1 MLDHVFSP
9 ITINGMEIKNRMVVT
24 PMVTDYCNEDGTATE
39 KWLAYHEEKAKGGFG
54 LIITEDYNIAPN
66 GHGFK
71 ATAGFWN
78 DDQIASHSALPPRVH
93 KHGAKIL
100 AQIYHCG
107 RQTNT
112 GAIPGQIARS
122 SSRIA
127 CPFSDMMPEPFTT
140 EEVKEVVQQF
150 GDAALRAKKAGFDGV
165 QIHAAH
171 GYLITQ
177 FFSPYS
183 NKRLDEYGGNFW
195 NRTRFCREII
205 QNIRKKCGKDFV
217 IDIRLSGSEFVEGG
231 LTIEDTKVIAR
242 MVEEAGVDMIHVS
255 LGNYLTFDWNIPSG
269 YREHALIAEHGR
281 AVKEVVNVPVTVV
294 GRINDPWLADTVI
307 ASGQADLVGMGR
319 ASLADP
325 WMPNKAKEGKFEDI
339 RRCFGCDVGC
349 IGVLLTDQ
357 PITCVLNP
365 ELGHEYEGGVK
376 EADVKKNIVIVG
388 AGPGG
393 LEAAIYA
400 AKRGHK
406 VTVFEKEDHNG
417 GQFLYASISPG
428 KGEITDFL
436 VWQTTQCAKL
446 GVEIRYN
453 TEATVEN
460 ILALEP
466 DHVILAT
473 GATNKRPPIPGLKD
487 DPRVVDPGDV
497 LTGKVWYGNKIVVIG
512 GALVGS
518 ETAHFLAQELRD
530 VSVVEMRGEISIDA
544 VFPVKCDINGY
555 LDKWG
560 VHKYVNTAVKE
571 ITEEGV
577 VIEDAQG
584 NVKTLPCDQIVVA
597 TGRDPFKPL
606 EAPLKEAGVACS
618 VIGDANGHKEAADAI
633 REAFLLCRD
642 L

>member
-9 ITINGMEIKNRMVVT
+9 ITINGMRLKNRMVVT

-54 LIITEDYNIAPN
+54 LIITEDYNVAPN

-78 DDQIASHSALPPRVH
+78 DGQIESHSALPPRVH
-93 KHGAKIL
+93 RHGAKIL

-107 RQTNT
+107 RQTNS
-112 GAIPGQIARS
+112 GAIPGMKARS

-127 CPFSDMMPEPFTT
+127 CPFSDIMPEPFTT
-140 EEVKEVVQQF
+140 EEVKEVVSQF

-177 FFSPYS
+177 FFSTYS

-195 NRTRFCREII
+195 NRTRFVREII
-205 QNIRKKCGKDFV
+205 KYVREKCGGDFV

-231 LTIEDTKVIAR
+231 LTIEDTKAIAM
-242 MVEEAGVDMIHVS
+242 MVEDAGVDMIHVS

-269 YREHALIAEHGR
+269 YREHGLIAEHAK
-281 AVKEVVNVPVTVV
+281 AVKSVVKVPVTVV
-294 GRINDPWLADTVI
+294 GRINDPFLADSVI

-319 ASLADP
+319 ASLVDP
-325 WMPNKAKEGKFEDI
+325 GMPNKAKEGRFEDI
-339 RRCFGCDVGC
+339 RRCFGCDKGC
-349 IGVLLTDQ
+349 IGVLLTDN

-365 ELGHEYEGGVK
+365 ELGYEWEGGIK
-376 EADVKKNIVIVG
+376 PAEVKKNVAIVG

-417 GQFLYASISPG
+417 GQFFFAAVPPG

-436 VWQTTQCAKL
+436 VWQTTQCRKL

-453 TEATVEN
+453 TEATMEN
-460 ILALEP
+460 LKELNP
-466 DHVILAT
+466 DYVILAS
-473 GATNKRPPIPGLKD
+473 GATNKRPPIPGLRND
-487 DPRVVDPGDV
+487 ARVVDPGDV
-497 LTGKVWYGNKIVVIG
+497 LGGKVMYGKRIVVIG
-512 GALVGS
+512 GALVGT

-530 VSVVEMRGEISIDA
+530 VSVVEMRSEISADA
-544 VFPVKCDINGY
+544 VFPVKVDVNRH
-555 LDKWG
+555 LDERHVK
-560 VHKYVNTAVKE
+560 KYVNTAVKE
-571 ITEEGV
+571 IRPEGV
-577 VIEDAQG
+577 VISDEQG
-584 NVKTLPCDQIVVA
+584 VEQTLPCDQIVVA
-597 TGRDPFKPL
+597 AGRDPYKPL
-606 EAPLKEAGVACS
+606 EAGLKEAGIAYS
-618 VIGDANGHKEAADAI
+618 VIGDANGNKEAGDAI
-633 REAFLLCRD
+633 REAFLLCRT

>member
-9 ITINGMEIKNRMVVT
+9 ITINGMQLKNRMVVT

-54 LIITEDYNIAPN
+54 LIITEDYNVAPN

-78 DDQIASHSALPPRVH
+78 DGQIESHSALPPRVH
-93 KHGAKIL
+93 KYGTKIL

-107 RQTNT
+107 RQTNS
-112 GAIPGQIARS
+112 GAIPGQKARS

-127 CPFSDMMPEPFTT
+127 CPFSDLMPEPFTT

-195 NRTRFCREII
+195 NRTRFVREII
-205 QNIRKKCGKDFV
+205 ADIREKCGRDFV
-217 IDIRLSGSEFVEGG
+217 VDIRLSGSEFVEGG
-231 LTIEDTKVIAR
+231 LTIEDTKAIAM
-242 MVEEAGVDMIHVS
+242 MVEDAGVDMIHIS

-269 YREHALIAEHGR
+269 YREHGLIAEHAK
-281 AVKEVVNVPVTVV
+281 AVKAVVKVPVTVV
-294 GRINDPWLADTVI
+294 GRINDPFLADSII

-319 ASLADP
+319 ASLVDP
-325 WMPNKAKEGKFEDI
+325 EMPNKAKEGRFEDI
-339 RRCFGCDVGC
+339 RRCFGCDKGC
-349 IGVLLTDQ
+349 IGVLLTDN

-365 ELGHEYEGGVK
+365 ELGYEWEGGVK
-376 EADVKKNIVIVG
+376 PAEVKKNIAVVG

-417 GQFLYASISPG
+417 GQFFFAAVPPG

-436 VWQTTQCAKL
+436 VWQTTQCRKL

-453 TEATVEN
+453 TEATMEN
-460 ILALEP
+460 LKELNP
-466 DHVILAT
+466 DHVILAS
-473 GATNKRPPIPGLKD
+473 GATNKRPPIPGLRED
-487 DPRVVDPGDV
+487 ARVVDPGDV
-497 LTGKVWYGNKIVVIG
+497 LSGKVMYGKHVVVIG
-512 GALVGS
+512 GALVGT

-530 VSVVEMRGEISIDA
+530 VSIVEMRSEISTDA
-544 VFPVKCDINGY
+544 VFPVKVDVNRH
-555 LDKWG
+555 LDERHVK
-560 VHKYVNTAVKE
+560 KFVNTTVKE
-571 ITEEGV
+571 ITAEGV
-577 VIEDAQG
+577 VIADEKGSEQ
-584 NVKTLPCDQIVVA
+584 TLPCDQIVVA
-597 TGRDPFKPL
+597 AGRDPYKPL
-606 EAPLKEAGVACS
+606 EAGLKDAGIAYS
-618 VIGDANGHKEAADAI
+618 VIGDANGNKEAGDAI
-633 REAFLLCRD
+633 REAFLLCRA

>member
-1 MLDHVFSP
+1 MTL
-9 ITINGMEIKNRMVVT
+9 KNRMVVT
-24 PMVTDYCNEDGTATE
+24 PMVTDYCNEDGTANE

-78 DDQIASHSALPPRVH
+78 DGQIESHSALPPRVH

-112 GAIPGQIARS
+112 GAIPGQKARS

-177 FFSPYS
+177 FFSTYS

-195 NRTRFCREII
+195 NRTRFVREII
-205 QNIRKKCGKDFV
+205 ANIREKCGWDFI

-231 LTIEDTKVIAR
+231 LTIEDTKAIAR
-242 MVEEAGVDMIHVS
+242 MVEDAGVDMIHVS

-269 YREHALIAEHGR
+269 YREHNMIAEQAR
-281 AVKEVVNVPVTVV
+281 AIKQVVKVPVTVV
-294 GRINDPWLADTVI
+294 GRINDPFLADNII
-307 ASGQADLVGMGR
+307 ASGDADLVGMGR
-319 ASLADP
+319 ASLVDP
-325 WMPNKAKEGKFEDI
+325 WMPNKAKAGQFEDI

-349 IGVLLTDQ
+349 IGVLLSDN

-365 ELGHEYEGGVK
+365 ELGHEYEGEIK
-376 EADVKKNIVIVG
+376 PADKKKNIAIVG

-406 VTVFEKEDHNG
+406 VTVFEKDDHNG
-417 GQFLYASISPG
+417 GQFFYAAVPPG

-436 VWQTTQCAKL
+436 VWQTVQCKKL
-446 GVEIRYN
+446 GVEIHYN
-453 TEATVEN
+453 TEATVDS
-460 ILALEP
+460 LKALNP
-466 DHVILAT
+466 DHIILAT
-473 GATNKRPPIPGLKD
+473 GATGKRPPIPGLAD
-487 DPRVVDPGDV
+487 DKRVIEPGDV
-497 LTGKVWYGNKIVVIG
+497 LSGKVWYGNKIVIVG
-512 GALVGS
+512 GALVGT

-530 VSVVEMRGEISIDA
+530 VSIVEMRGEIAADA
-544 VFPVKCDINGY
+544 VFPVKVDVNRF
-555 LDKWG
+555 LDQRG
-560 VHKYVNTAVKE
+560 VKKFVNSTVKA
-571 ITEEGV
+571 IVPEGV
-577 VIEDAQG
+577 VITDDKG
-584 NVKTLPCDQIVVA
+584 NEQTLPADQIILAV
-597 TGRDPFKPL
+597 GRDPYKPL
-606 EAPLKEAGVACS
+606 EEGIKATGIPYS
-618 VIGDANGHKEAADAI
+618 IIGDANGHHDASDAI
-633 REAFLLCRD
+633 REAYELCKTI
-642 L
+642 

>member
-1 MLDHVFSP
+1 MLEHVFSP
-9 ITINGMEIKNRMVVT
+9 IVINGMELKNRMVVT
-24 PMVTDYCNEDGTATE
+24 PMVTDYCNDDGTATE
-39 KWLAYHEEKAKGGFG
+39 KYLAYHEEKAKGGFG
-54 LIITEDYNIAPN
+54 LIITEDYNIAEN

-78 DDQIASHSALPPRVH
+78 DGQIESHSALPPRVH
-93 KHGAKIL
+93 KYGAKIL

-150 GDAALRAKKAGFDGV
+150 ADAAERAKKAGFDGV

-177 FFSPYS
+177 FFSTYS

-195 NRTRFCREII
+195 NRTRFVREVI
-205 QNIRKKCGKDFV
+205 QNIRERCGKDFV

-231 LTIEDTKVIAR
+231 LTIEDTKTIAR

-269 YREHALIAEHGR
+269 YRAHGLIAEHGR
-281 AVKEVVNVPVTVV
+281 AVKEAVSIPVTVV
-294 GRINDPWLADTVI
+294 GRINDPFLADTII

-319 ASLADP
+319 ASLVDP
-325 WMPNKAKEGKFEDI
+325 AMPNKAKEGRFEDI

-349 IGVLLTDQ
+349 IGVLLTDK
-357 PITCVLNP
+357 PIQCVLNP
-365 ELGHEYEGGVK
+365 ELGFEYEGGIK
-376 EADVKKNIVIVG
+376 PADEKKKIVVVG

-400 AKRGHK
+400 AKRGHD
-406 VTVFEKEDHNG
+406 VTVFEKESHNG
-417 GQFLYASISPG
+417 GQFFYAAVPPG

-436 VWQTTQCAKL
+436 VWQTVQCKKL

-453 TEATVEN
+453 TEATLEN
-460 ILALEP
+460 IRELNP
-466 DHVILAT
+466 DHVILAS
-473 GATNKRPPIPGLKD
+473 GGKNKRPPIPGLRE

-497 LTGKVWYGNKIVVIG
+497 LTGKVWYGSQIVVIG
-512 GALVGS
+512 GALVGA
-518 ETAHFLAQELRD
+518 ETSHFLAQELRD
-530 VSVVEMRGEISIDA
+530 VSIVEMRSEIATDA
-544 VFPVKCDINGY
+544 VFPVKVDINRH
-555 LDKWG
+555 LDQWK
-560 VHKYVNTAVKE
+560 VKKYVNTTVKE
-571 ITEEGV
+571 ITKEGV
-577 VIEDAQG
+577 VIESNKGEVQ
-584 NVKTLPCDQIVVA
+584 TLPCDQIVIA
-597 TGRDPFKPL
+597 AGRDPYKPL
-606 EAPLKEAGVACS
+606 EGVLQEAGIPYS
-618 VIGDANGHKEAADAI
+618 VIGDANGNHEAGEAL
-633 REAFLLCRD
+633 REAYQLCKT

>member
-1 MLDHVFSP
+1 
-9 ITINGMEIKNRMVVT
+9 MELKNRMVVT
-24 PMVTDYCNEDGTATE
+24 PMVTDYCNDDRTATE
-39 KWLAYHEEKAKGGFG
+39 KYLAYHEEKAKGGFG
-54 LIITEDYNIAPN
+54 LIITEDYNIAEN

-78 DDQIASHSALPPRVH
+78 DGQIESHSALPPRVH
-93 KHGAKIL
+93 KYGAKIL

-150 GDAALRAKKAGFDGV
+150 ADAAERAKKAGFDGV

-177 FFSPYS
+177 FFSTYS

-195 NRTRFCREII
+195 NRTRFVREVI
-205 QNIRKKCGKDFV
+205 QNIRERCGKDFV

-231 LTIEDTKVIAR
+231 LTIEDTKTIAR

-269 YREHALIAEHGR
+269 YRAHGLIAEHGR
-281 AVKEVVNVPVTVV
+281 AVKEAVSIPVTVV
-294 GRINDPWLADTVI
+294 GRINDPFLADTII

-319 ASLADP
+319 ASLVDP
-325 WMPNKAKEGKFEDI
+325 AMPNKAKEGRFEDI

-349 IGVLLTDQ
+349 IGVLLTDK
-357 PITCVLNP
+357 PIQCVLNP
-365 ELGHEYEGGVK
+365 ELGFEYEGGIK
-376 EADVKKNIVIVG
+376 PADEKKKIVVVG

-400 AKRGHK
+400 AKRGHD
-406 VTVFEKEDHNG
+406 VTVFEKESHNG
-417 GQFLYASISPG
+417 GQFFYAAVPPG

-436 VWQTTQCAKL
+436 VWQTVQCKKL

-453 TEATVEN
+453 TEATLEN
-460 ILALEP
+460 IRELNP
-466 DHVILAT
+466 DHVILAS
-473 GATNKRPPIPGLKD
+473 GGKNKRPPIPGLRE

-497 LTGKVWYGNKIVVIG
+497 LTGKVWYGSQIVVIG
-512 GALVGS
+512 GALVGA
-518 ETAHFLAQELRD
+518 ETSHFLAQELRD
-530 VSVVEMRGEISIDA
+530 VSIVEMRSEIATDA
-544 VFPVKCDINGY
+544 VFPVKVDINRH
-555 LDKWG
+555 LDQWK
-560 VHKYVNTAVKE
+560 VKKYVNTTVKE
-571 ITEEGV
+571 ITKEGV
-577 VIEDAQG
+577 VIESNKGEVQ
-584 NVKTLPCDQIVVA
+584 TLPCDQIVIA
-597 TGRDPFKPL
+597 AGRDPYKPL
-606 EAPLKEAGVACS
+606 EGVLQEAGIPYS
-618 VIGDANGHKEAADAI
+618 VIGDANGNHEAGEAL
-633 REAFLLCRD
+633 REAYQLCKT

>member
-9 ITINGMEIKNRMVVT
+9 ITINGMTLKNRMVVT

-54 LIITEDYNIAPN
+54 LIITEDYNVAPN

-78 DDQIASHSALPPRVH
+78 DGQIESHSALPPRIH
-93 KHGAKIL
+93 KYGAKVL
-100 AQIYHCG
+100 AQLYHCG

-112 GAIPGQIARS
+112 GAIPGQKARS

-195 NRTRFCREII
+195 NRTRFVREII
-205 QNIRKKCGKDFV
+205 GNIREKCGWDFI
-217 IDIRLSGSEFVEGG
+217 IDIRLSGSEFTEGG
-231 LTIEDTKVIAR
+231 LTIEDTKAIAKI
-242 MVEEAGVDMIHVS
+242 VEDAGVDMIHVS

-269 YREHALIAEHGR
+269 YREHNLIAAHGR
-281 AVKEVVNVPVTVV
+281 AVKEVVKVPVTVV
-294 GRINDPWLADTVI
+294 GRINDPWLADNII
-307 ASGQADLVGMGR
+307 ASGDADLVGMGR

-325 WMPNKAKEGKFEDI
+325 HMPNKAKEGKFEDI

-349 IGVLLTDQ
+349 IGVLLTDN

-365 ELGHEYEGGVK
+365 ELGYEYEGEVK
-376 EADVKKNIVIVG
+376 PAEVKKNIAIVG

-406 VTVFEKEDHNG
+406 VTVFEKESHNG
-417 GQFLYASISPG
+417 GQFYYASIAPG

-436 VWQTTQCAKL
+436 VWQTTQCKKL

-453 TEATVEN
+453 TEATIEN
-460 ILALEP
+460 LKALKP
-466 DHVILAT
+466 DHVILAS
-473 GATNKRPPIPGLKD
+473 GGVNKRPPIPGLAGDK
-487 DPRVVDPGDV
+487 RVVDPGDI
-497 LTGKVWYGNKIVVIG
+497 LTGKVWYGNKIVVVG
-512 GALVGS
+512 GALVGT

-530 VSVVEMRGEISIDA
+530 VSIVEMRSEIATDA
-544 VFPVKCDINGY
+544 VFPVKVDVNRF
-555 LDKWG
+555 LDQRG
-560 VHKYVNTAVKE
+560 VKKYVNSTVKE
-571 ITEEGV
+571 IVPEGV
-577 VIEDAQG
+577 VIVDE
-584 NVKTLPCDQIVVA
+584 NKNEKTLPCDQIVIAV
-597 TGRDPFKPL
+597 GRDPYKPL
-606 EAPLKEAGVACS
+606 EEGLKAAGLSYS
-618 VIGDANGHKEAADAI
+618 VIGDANGHKEAGDAI
-633 REAFLLCRD
+633 REAYHLCKT